1 MAAMEADVTAW
12 TAQAAGP
19 DPQDRADAAFGL
31 AVAATGGTDDTA
43 VAALIRLTRDA
54 EPDVREQAVFALGA
68 LATVDGP
75 AVREA
80 LADRLDDPERDVAAE
95 AVFGLA
101 VRRDPRAVSPLAGLL
116 DAGSGEQGPRLY
128 TLQAAAVLGHEA
140 LLPALRRYEAST
152 PRVAEAVAEAVA
164 ACDPRR
170 RERCDRCAEVL
181 LAELHRL
188 LPGTDAAVSAHRME
202 SEPVLTVTVAGA
214 PWAWNVDRL
223 LERAGGDALRAAQ
236 LVVEDVR
243 AKG

>member
-1 MAAMEADVTAW
+1 MEADVTAW

-31 AVAATGGTDDTA
+31 ADAATGGTDGAA

-68 LATVDGP
+68 LATVDTP

-80 LADRLDDPERDVAAE
+80 LADRLDDPERDVAEE
-95 AVFGLA
+95 AVLGLA
-101 VRRDPRAVSPLAGLL
+101 VRRDPRAVSALAGLL

-152 PRVAEAVAEAVA
+152 PSMAEAAA

-170 RERCDRCAEVL
+170 RERRDQCAGVL
-181 LAELHRL
+181 LAEVHRL
-188 LPGTDAAVSAHRME
+188 VPGTDAAVSAHRTE
-202 SEPVLTVTVAGA
+202 PEPVLTLTVAGA

-223 LERAGGDALRAAQ
+223 LERAGGDALRAAG

>member
-1 MAAMEADVTAW
+1 MEADVTAW

-19 DPQDRADAAFGL
+19 DPQNRADAAFGL
-31 AVAATGGTDDTA
+31 ADAATGGTDGAA

-68 LATVDGP
+68 LATVDTP

-80 LADRLDDPERDVAAE
+80 LADRLDDPERDVAEE
-95 AVFGLA
+95 AVLGLA
-101 VRRDPRAVSPLAGLL
+101 VRRDARAVSALAGLL

-152 PRVAEAVAEAVA
+152 PSMAEAAA

-170 RERCDRCAEVL
+170 RERRDQCAGVL
-181 LAELHRL
+181 LAEVHRL
-188 LPGTDAAVSAHRME
+188 VPGTDAAVSAHRTE
-202 SEPVLTVTVAGA
+202 PEPVLTLTVAGA

-223 LERAGGDALRAAQ
+223 LERAGGDALRAAG

>member
-1 MAAMEADVTAW
+1 MEADVTAW

-31 AVAATGGTDDTA
+31 ADAATGGTDGAA

-80 LADRLDDPERDVAAE
+80 LADRLDDPERDVAEE
-95 AVFGLA
+95 AVLGLA
-101 VRRDPRAVSPLAGLL
+101 VRRDPRAVSALAGLL

-152 PRVAEAVAEAVA
+152 PSMAEAAA

-170 RERCDRCAEVL
+170 RERRDQCAGVL
-181 LAELHRL
+181 LAEVHRL
-188 LPGTDAAVSAHRME
+188 VPGTDAAVSAHRTE
-202 SEPVLTVTVAGA
+202 PEPVLTLTVAGA

-223 LERAGGDALRAAQ
+223 LERAGGDALRAAG

>member
-1 MAAMEADVTAW
+1 MEADVTAW

-31 AVAATGGTDDTA
+31 ADAATGGTDGAA

-80 LADRLDDPERDVAAE
+80 LADRLDDPERDVAEE
-95 AVFGLA
+95 AVLGLA

-152 PRVAEAVAEAVA
+152 PSMAEAAA

-170 RERCDRCAEVL
+170 RERRDQCAGVL
-181 LAELHRL
+181 LAEVHRL
-188 LPGTDAAVSAHRME
+188 VPGTDAAVSAHRTE
-202 SEPVLTVTVAGA
+202 PEPVLTLTVAGA

-223 LERAGGDALRAAQ
+223 LERAGGDALRAAG

>member
-1 MAAMEADVTAW
+1 MEADVTAW

-19 DPQDRADAAFGL
+19 DPQNRADAAFGL
-31 AVAATGGTDDTA
+31 ADAATGGTDGAA

-80 LADRLDDPERDVAAE
+80 LADRLDDPERDVAEE
-95 AVFGLA
+95 AVLGLA
-101 VRRDPRAVSPLAGLL
+101 VRRDPRAVSALAGLL

-152 PRVAEAVAEAVA
+152 PSMAEAAA

-170 RERCDRCAEVL
+170 RERRDQCAGVL
-181 LAELHRL
+181 LAEVHRL
-188 LPGTDAAVSAHRME
+188 VPGTDAAVSAHRTE
-202 SEPVLTVTVAGA
+202 PEPVLTLTVAGA

-223 LERAGGDALRAAQ
+223 LERAGGDALRAAG